1 MHTILSNIISSMV
14 YEFCLIFK
22 FIKVISPLFQT
33 AQLICWLARAFS
45 PVFQVLYF
53 IYQRGAG
60 NRSSNFLEILIN
72 LCISQHLTQVPSTWM
87 IIKWRRKVGRGRAGV
102 WRKVTWFAHDSSS
115 HSKNQKDEN
124 GYFCSIKEHTVSVWI
139 GIPCDGQASIL
150 LNECHHER
158 TAASWLLT
166 WKRCHQPPQRFN
178 IGLAVKS

>member
-1 MHTILSNIISSMV
+1 MGIRISTYAWGGKGVHKHSSHKKGLGLLLDV
-14 YEFCLIFK
+14 SYPF
-22 FIKVISPLFQT
+22 
-33 AQLICWLARAFS
+33 QLIYRNEVEITLPMLQASRREPKLLIRVTW
-45 PVFQVLYF
+45 PVFIQ
-53 IYQRGAG
+53 
-60 NRSSNFLEILIN
+60 
-72 LCISQHLTQVPSTWM
+72 
-87 IIKWRRKVGRGRAGV
+87 VGRGRAGV

>member
-87 IIKWRRKVGRGRAGV
+87 IIKWRRKGGIEGENRERRMK
-102 WRKVTWFAHDSSS
+102 RKWEDFQP
-115 HSKNQKDEN
+115 NM
-124 GYFCSIKEHTVSVWI
+124 GYWWGC
-139 GIPCDGQASIL
+139 GIVQVI
-150 LNECHHER
+150 
-158 TAASWLLT
+158 
-166 WKRCHQPPQRFN
+166 
-178 IGLAVKS
+178 